1 VLYTSGYTENAII
14 HHGRLD
20 EDVALLS
27 KPYGKGELARKLR
40 LLLDHPP
47 GPKAESQPPKEAARE
62 LRLLV
67 VEDDALLRLSTVD
80 MLIDLGHAVEE
91 AGDGAA
97 AMALV
102 ERIADFDAALVDVG
116 LPGIRGEDLIAEIRR
131 RRPRLGI
138 IVTTGYTAAALR
150 FDLASTGNIVFVGKP
165 YDAAALRKAFATLAD
180 FRQRAAL

>member
-1 VLYTSGYTENAII
+1 M
-14 HHGRLD
+14 
-20 EDVALLS
+20 
-27 KPYGKGELARKLR
+27 
-40 LLLDHPP
+40 
-47 GPKAESQPPKEAARE
+47 PKAEIQSAKEAVRK

-67 VEDDALLRLSTVD
+67 VEDDPLLRLSTVD

-91 AGDGAA
+91 AGDGVA

-116 LPGIRGEDLIAEIRR
+116 LPGIRGEELIAEIRR
-131 RRPRLGI
+131 RRPGLGI

-165 YDAAALRKAFATLAD
+165 YDTVALRKAFATLAD
-180 FRQRAAL
+180 FGHRASL